1 MTDGY
6 SNKSI
11 ARFHIVFGDDMGNVS
26 NTEWA
31 DVSYPD
37 VIPPVSAIE
46 VDKEQATESVTLKWY
61 VSNDQ
66 VEGYNI
72 YYSENDQ
79 PFVLWLPNT
88 NKETAT
94 FKGNAGTTYR
104 FTVTAR
110 DKAGN
115 RETFDENK
123 TVEVTFKSN

>member
-1 MTDGY
+1 MLVIKDLHSDISDQFWLFYGY
-6 SNKSI
+6 K
-11 ARFHIVFGDDMGNVS
+11 
-26 NTEWA
+26 
-31 DVSYPD
+31 
-37 VIPPVSAIE
+37 
-46 VDKEQATESVTLKWY
+46 
-61 VSNDQ
+61 
-66 VEGYNI
+66 YNI

-94 FKGNAGTTYR
+94 FKGNAETTFR